1 MLVVSATLAHA
12 DFDLDVDDDGKTM
25 PLTDGLLVI
34 RHLFGF
40 TGDALVSGAVATDA
54 NRKAPDAISE
64 YLKSNEI
71 LLDVDADGKVT
82 ALTDGLLVIRGLFGF
97 SGPSLSQGAIGS
109 DSLRTDGEGVA
120 TYLTT
125 ITDSDN
131 DGANDAFDVF
141 PGDPTES
148 VDTDGDLIGNNADTD
163 DDNDG
168 VLDTADA
175 FSLISLGSLTD
186 TDGDGRPNDCDSD
199 CTTLGITP
207 RNQTLAKQI
216 SKDNSLLV
224 NDSYR
229 DAGSISRGRRTPH
242 DFLNTRRLITKDE
255 RGSNAPKEQ
264 DIELNSLSI

>member
-1 MLVVSATLAHA
+1 MLA
-12 DFDLDVDDDGKTM
+12 DVDDDNDGVEDVTDAFPTDASESKDQDLDGVGDNADAF
-25 PLTDGLLVI
+25 PLDASETLDTDGDGV
-34 RHLFGF
+34 
-40 TGDALVSGAVATDA
+40 GDNA
-54 NRKAPDAISE
+54 
-64 YLKSNEI
+64 
-71 LLDVDADGKVT
+71 
-82 ALTDGLLVIRGLFGF
+82 
-97 SGPSLSQGAIGS
+97 
-109 DSLRTDGEGVA
+109 
-120 TYLTT
+120 
-125 ITDSDN
+125 
-131 DGANDAFDVF
+131 DAFDL
-141 PGDPTES
+141 DASES